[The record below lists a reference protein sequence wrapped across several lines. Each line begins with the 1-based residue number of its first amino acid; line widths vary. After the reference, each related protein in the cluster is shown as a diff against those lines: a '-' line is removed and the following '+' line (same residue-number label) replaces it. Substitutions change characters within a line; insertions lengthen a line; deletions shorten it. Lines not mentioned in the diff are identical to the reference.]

1 MNPASDNLQGENAL
15 TADKTLTAI
24 QTKPECNQTGRP
36 KSKSRRWRLME
47 RRGYF
52 GPPPEGILIYRATT
66 LEDLCGAFQLVHD
79 SFVEQEYLSPHH
91 SGLRVRVF
99 ETLPETA
106 TFIAKVD
113 ERIVG
118 ATSLVPDTPEF
129 GLPLERAFRDEV
141 DSLRCRQRKLSE
153 GTNWVIDPE
162 YRHTSILTE
171 LMRCCWAHAYAMK
184 WHDNLAAISPGHSPF
199 YKLLGFET
207 EVDIPRSYSQ
217 EKNDPVVM
225 ERLPFDTLLDRFAQT
240 QDGNEDDIALLKRFY
255 LDDSPYH
262 SHILSWDVTAR
273 AAFSDHKFLRRLFV
287 ERSNFLAE
295 CHPRDREL
303 IRRYWGD
310 NVFKKVW
317 GSHIICNKLTIPAA

>member
-1 MNPASDNLQGENAL
+1 MNPASDNIQGAIALIAEN
-15 TADKTLTAI
+15 TLLAT
-24 QTKPECNQTGRP
+24 QTEPKHAQTGRP
-36 KSKSRRWRLME
+36 KGKSRRWRLME

-52 GPPPEGILIYRATT
+52 GPHPEGVLIYRATT

-79 SFVEQEYLSPHH
+79 NFVEQGYLSPHH

-106 TFIAKVD
+106 TFVAKVG

-129 GLPLERAFRDEV
+129 GLPLERAFPDEV
-141 DSLRCRQRKLSE
+141 DSLRCRRRRLSE

-171 LMRCCWAHAYAMK
+171 LMRCCWAHAHAMG
-184 WHDNLAAISPGHSPF
+184 WHDNLAAISPSHSPF

-207 EVDIPRSYSQ
+207 EVDTPRSYSQ

-225 ERLPFDTLLDRFAQT
+225 ERLPFDKLLDRFAQT
-240 QDGNEDDIALLKRFY
+240 QEGVEDDIALLKRYY

-262 SHILSWDVTAR
+262 SHILSWAVTAR
-273 AAFSDHKFLRRLFV
+273 AAFSDHEFLRKLFV

-295 CHPRDREL
+295 CHPRDREF

-317 GSHIICNKLTIPAA
+317 GHQVLFDRLAS

>member
-1 MNPASDNLQGENAL
+1 
-15 TADKTLTAI
+15 
-24 QTKPECNQTGRP
+24 
-36 KSKSRRWRLME
+36 
-47 RRGYF
+47 
-52 GPPPEGILIYRATT
+52 
-66 LEDLCGAFQLVHD
+66 
-79 SFVEQEYLSPHH
+79 
-91 SGLRVRVF
+91 
-99 ETLPETA
+99 
-106 TFIAKVD
+106 
-113 ERIVG
+113 
-118 ATSLVPDTPEF
+118 
-129 GLPLERAFRDEV
+129 
-141 DSLRCRQRKLSE
+141 
-153 GTNWVIDPE
+153 
-162 YRHTSILTE
+162 
-171 LMRCCWAHAYAMK
+171 
-184 WHDNLAAISPGHSPF
+184 
-199 YKLLGFET
+199 
-207 EVDIPRSYSQ
+207 
-217 EKNDPVVM
+217 M